1 MIKYFCDFCGKELKR
16 DTPEAKGL
24 AIGSKYGSSMEYYD
38 ICKDCLD
45 KIYEMIEDKRLG
57 DKKWKFQKILKNFLK
72 SLDKSWLMCYNIY
85 TILDGERK

>member
-24 AIGSKYGSSMEYYD
+24 AIGDKFGSSMEYYD

-45 KIYEMIEDKRLG
+45 KIYEMIEDKRLREE
-57 DKKWKFQKILKNFLK
+57 
-72 SLDKSWLMCYNIY
+72 KSWKIFSNPLTNHDWCAIIY
-85 TILDGERK
+85 IPS

>member
-24 AIGSKYGSSMEYYD
+24 AVGNKFGSSVEYYD

-45 KIYEMIEDKRLG
+45 KIYEMIEDKKLREE
-57 DKKWKFQKILKNFLK
+57 
-72 SLDKSWLMCYNIY
+72 KSWKIFLNPLTNHDWYAIIY
-85 TILDGERK
+85 IPSWMEKGGK